1 MNKLIQRRI
10 ESMFVSAVEGL
21 WIMTPDHKVAFY
33 NQSFYEQFDLQDN
46 NTTLDQWIDLIH
58 PEDKSPFA
66 TKVNS
71 HVKAVGD
78 ETRVVTQYR
87 VRKKDGSYIWIEAT
101 GINKIDNDG
110 EYMVGN
116 HRDITEQKELEN
128 SIRQLAYYDKYTKLP
143 NREKLK
149 SDLSHRS
156 TDVTLITVHASSVKS
171 YISQYSEFILTDF
184 VDNFL
189 SCFDVFSSHESNCYR
204 TSLDTFTLLINDS
217 LSDSEL
223 ASLST
228 QFIEAF
234 NLNTKN
240 TISYFGDVYLG
251 IYASTD
257 REEMPESII
266 NSSYQTCEYAFEQ
279 SSKNWVIYN
288 EEVKPEIERYFYVE
302 NNIRQAIEDNDISIY
317 LQPIID
323 VQTMKLVAFESL
335 ARWQTAKFGFIRPD
349 EFIPVAERLGLISK
363 LGKKVFKKSAD
374 FIVKY
379 NKKWSSN
386 TKVHVNIS
394 ALQLL
399 DDSFPK
405 CLETIALEKNAQ
417 PEQIVIELTES
428 VLIDNN
434 QQVNE
439 RLRLLS
445 DIGFPLAMDDFGA
458 GYSSVT
464 SLFKLPFKILKID
477 KELTNQA
484 LTEKEALEYIQYLSS
499 LCTSKNMNMTIEGI
513 ETLDMINQL
522 SSANASSYQG
532 YYISKPLP
540 EEQALIVSNTS
551 NYRIKCMV

>member
-1 MNKLIQRRI
+1 MDKLIQRRI
-10 ESMFVSAVEGL
+10 ESIFVSAVEGL
-21 WIMTPDHKVAFY
+21 WIMTPDLKVAFY
-33 NQSFYEQFDLQDN
+33 NQSFYQQFDLPET
-46 NTTLDQWIDLIH
+46 NTTLDHWIDLIH
-58 PEDKSPFA
+58 PEDKNPFA
-66 TKVNS
+66 TNVNS

-78 ETRVVTQYR
+78 ETRVITQYR
-87 VRKKDGSYIWIEAT
+87 VKNKDGSYIWIEAT
-101 GINKIDNDG
+101 GINKVDGDG

-128 SIRQLAYYDKYTKLP
+128 SIRHLAYYDKYTNLP

-149 SDLSHRS
+149 SDLSYRS
-156 TDVTLITVHASSVKS
+156 TNVTLITVHATSVKS

-189 SCFDVFSSHESNCYR
+189 SCFDVFESHNSRCYR
-204 TSLDTFTLLINDS
+204 TSLDTFTLLILDT
-217 LSDSEL
+217 LPDSEL
-223 ASLST
+223 ALLAT

-234 NLNTKN
+234 NRNTEN

-257 REEMPESII
+257 KEETPENII

-279 SSKNWVIYN
+279 SSQNWVIYN
-288 EEVKPEIERYFYVE
+288 DQVKPEIERYFYVE
-302 NNIRQAIEDNDISIY
+302 NNIKQAIEDNDISIY

-323 VQTMKLVAFESL
+323 VHTMQLISFEAL
-335 ARWQTAKFGFIRPD
+335 ARWNTAQFGFIRPD

-363 LGKKVFKKSAD
+363 LGKKVFEKSAD

-379 NKKWSSN
+379 NNKWSSN

-399 DDSFPK
+399 DDSFPR
-405 CLETIALEKNAQ
+405 CLQQIAREKNVK

-439 RLRLLS
+439 RLTILA
-445 DIGFPLAMDDFGA
+445 DMGFPLAMDDFGA

-464 SLFKLPFKILKID
+464 SLFKLPFNILKID

-484 LTEKEALEYIQYLSS
+484 LTEKEALGYIQYLSS
-499 LCTSKNMNMTIEGI
+499 LCTSKNMSMTIEGI
-513 ETLDMINQL
+513 ETLDMIIEL
-522 SSANASSYQG
+522 SSVNASAYQG
-532 YYISKPLP
+532 YYISKPLS
-540 EEQALIVSNTS
+540 EEHALNVSNTS
-551 NYRIKCMV
+551 HFRIKCMV

>member
-1 MNKLIQRRI
+1 MDKLIQRRI

-21 WIMTPDHKVAFY
+21 WIMTPDLKVAFY
-33 NQSFYEQFDLQDN
+33 NQSFYKQFDLQDS
-46 NTTLDQWIDLIH
+46 NTTLDHWIDLIH
-58 PEDKSPFA
+58 PDDKNPFA
-66 TKVNS
+66 TNVNS

-78 ETRVVTQYR
+78 ETRVITQYR
-87 VRKKDGSYIWIEAT
+87 VKKKDGSYIWIEAT
-101 GINKIDNDG
+101 GINKIDGDG

-128 SIRQLAYYDKYTKLP
+128 SIRQLAYYDKYTNLP

-149 SDLSHRS
+149 SDLSCRT

-184 VDNFL
+184 VDKFL
-189 SCFDVFSSHESNCYR
+189 SCFNVFKSHNSRCYR
-204 TSLDTFTLLINDS
+204 TSLDTFTLLINES
-217 LSDSEL
+217 LPDSEL
-223 ASLST
+223 AVLST

-251 IYASTD
+251 TYASTN
-257 REEMPESII
+257 RNETPEHII
-266 NSSYQTCEYAFEQ
+266 NSSYQTCEYALEQ
-279 SSKNWVIYN
+279 SSKNWVICN
-288 EEVKPEIERYFYVE
+288 DEVKPEIERYFYVE
-302 NNIRQAIEDNDISIY
+302 NNIKQAIEDNDISIY

-323 VQTMKLVAFESL
+323 VQTMQLVSFEAL
-335 ARWQTAKFGFIRPD
+335 ARWKTTQFGFIRPD

-363 LGKKVFKKSAD
+363 LGKKVFERSAD
-374 FIVKY
+374 FIAQY
-379 NKKWSSN
+379 NNKWNSN
-386 TKVHVNIS
+386 TRVHVNIS

-399 DDSFPK
+399 DESFPR
-405 CLETIALEKNAQ
+405 CLQQIADEKKVK

-428 VLIDNN
+428 VLIDDN

-439 RLRLLS
+439 RLTVLS
-445 DIGFPLAMDDFGA
+445 DMGFPLAMDDFGA

-464 SLFKLPFKILKID
+464 SLFKLPFNILKID

-484 LTEKEALEYIQYLSS
+484 LTEKDALEYLQYLSS
-499 LCTSKNMNMTIEGI
+499 LCTNKNMSMTIEGI

-522 SSANASSYQG
+522 STVKASAYQG
-532 YYISKPLP
+532 YYISTPLA
-540 EEQALIVSNTS
+540 EEHALNVSNTS
-551 NYRIKCMV
+551 NFRIKCMV